1 MTPEVHTFVNGRWKE
16 NCYIVT
22 KNNDALIID
31 PGSQADELIGWIDQN
46 RWQIIAM
53 VNTHGHFDHI
63 GAVAALK
70 EKFQVPFYLH
80 GADARLVERG
90 NLFRM
95 VFESHEPI
103 RIPTIDHDIAE
114 LASPFGLGPFQIS
127 WLSTPGH
134 TQGSICLQIG
144 DFLFSGDT
152 LMRNAIGRTDLP
164 GADREQLMA
173 SIRKLK
179 ALPGELVVCGG
190 HGPRTT
196 IAAEFSTGSR
206 VASLV
211 S

>member
-1 MTPEVHTFVNGRWKE
+1 MSLDVHTFVNGRWKE

-22 KNNDALIID
+22 NSSDVLIID
-31 PGSQADELIGWIDQN
+31 PGSQADELIALIDQN
-46 RWQIIAM
+46 HWHIIAI

-70 EKFQVPFYLH
+70 ERYQVPFYLH
-80 GADARLVERG
+80 GADARLVERV

-95 VFESHEPI
+95 VFESRDPI
-103 RIPTIDHDIAE
+103 RIPTIDYDISG
-114 LASPFGLGPFQIS
+114 LPSPFGLGPFQIS

-134 TQGSICLQIG
+134 TQGSVCLQIG
-144 DFLFSGDT
+144 NFLFSGDT
-152 LMRNAIGRTDLP
+152 LMCNAIGRTDLP

-173 SIRKLK
+173 SLRKLK

-211 S
+211 L

>member
-46 RWQIIAM
+46 RWQIIAI

-114 LASPFGLGPFQIS
+114 LASRFGLGPFQIS

-164 GADREQLMA
+164 GADREQLIA

>member
-1 MTPEVHTFVNGRWKE
+1 LTPEVHTFVNGRWKE

-46 RWQIIAM
+46 RWQIIAI

-114 LASPFGLGPFQIS
+114 LASRFGLGPFQIS